1 MLKYKPTKHK
11 PVLTY
16 GACTP
21 KDIVIRTTKL
31 YNNNKS
37 KKKWRFVSKTLK
49 SKRN

>member
-11 PVLTY
+11 PVLNY
-16 GACTP
+16 GTSTP
-21 KDIVIRTTKL
+21 RDIVIRTTKL

-49 SKRN
+49 K